1 MSKRLTYKNLF
12 NKKYG
17 FALDEPHDL
26 KEIAKITGY
35 EYKGLKTIFER
46 GEGAYYNNPESVR
59 KSVKN
64 PQQWAYARV
73 YAAVNPKS
81 KAHKVDKKFLIRT
94 KSKKN
99 DLQ

>member
-1 MSKRLTYKNLF
+1 MLKVKKRLTYKNLF

-17 FALDEPHDL
+17 FPLNEPHSL
-26 KEIAKITGY
+26 KEIATLTGY
-35 EYKGLKTIFER
+35 EYKGIKTIFER

-73 YAAVNPKS
+73 YAAVNPNS
-81 KAHKVDKKFLIRT
+81 KAYKIDKKFLI
-94 KSKKN
+94 KQKK
-99 DLQ
+99 

>member
-1 MSKRLTYKNLF
+1 MSTYKQRF

-17 FALDEPHDL
+17 FPKDEPHNL
-26 KEIAKITGY
+26 KEIAKIAGY
-35 EYKGLKTIFER
+35 EYKGIKTIFER

-73 YAAVNPKS
+73 YAAVDPSS
-81 KAHKVDKKFLIRT
+81 KAHKVDKMFLI
-94 KSKKN
+94 KKKK
-99 DLQ
+99 

>member
-1 MSKRLTYKNLF
+1 MSKRLSYKNLF

-17 FALDEPHDL
+17 FRLDEPHSL
-26 KEIAKITGY
+26 KEIADITGY
-35 EYKGLKTIFER
+35 EFKGIKTIFER

-59 KSVKN
+59 KTVNN

-81 KAHKVDKKFLIRT
+81 KAHKIDKKFLI

-99 DLQ
+99 KKK